1 MRSTTFDMVAM
12 ALMAILVIL
21 TTGGILTWRY
31 FSQPGGAEQ
40 RGNDAPDDV
49 APADEDRVLVDR

>member
-31 FSQPGGAEQ
+31 FSQPGAGEQ
-40 RGNDAPDDV
+40 RSDAPDDV
-49 APADEDRVLVDR
+49 APADEERVLVER